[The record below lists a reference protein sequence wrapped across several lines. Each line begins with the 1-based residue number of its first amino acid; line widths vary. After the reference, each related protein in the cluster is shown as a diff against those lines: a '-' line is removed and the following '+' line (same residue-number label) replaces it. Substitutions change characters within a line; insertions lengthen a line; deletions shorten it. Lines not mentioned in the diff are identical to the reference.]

1 MGMSATF
8 PALSGVRCLKP
19 LGAYGCDGEHRVT
32 LIQIN
37 NVCFGVG
44 SRRRS
49 APQVSDLIDTKG
61 TTRARLFTQD
71 MLVVQSTQDWQ
82 GGAP

>member
-1 MGMSATF
+1 
-8 PALSGVRCLKP
+8 
-19 LGAYGCDGEHRVT
+19 
-32 LIQIN
+32 
-37 NVCFGVG
+37 VCFGVG

-61 TTRARLFTQD
+61 ATRARLFTQD